1 MRRIYLLVLFN
12 FLYSQF
18 NQPLAILDSVIN
30 RMTPSNTKGIIKQVN
45 KYPDKK
51 ERTFMYEYYSDNEN
65 NMQLVRYL
73 APKKVK
79 NNAFL
84 VKNNGNDIWAYFYRT
99 RRVRKLAS
107 HLSKQGMQN
116 SEFSFQD
123 LGRNDDWLDEFN
135 VFLDKD
141 DTNIILRLES
151 KIESKSD
158 YTKMIISANRS
169 DFFPFEIM
177 YFNDDIN
184 EKTLTLSDIKMD
196 QELVY
201 AKTMKMKNNLTKAE
215 TLMIIEDI
223 EFDIEFDKDTFNE
236 NKLKK

>member
-18 NQPLAILDSVIN
+18 SQPLAVLDSVIN
-30 RMTPSNTKGIIKQVN
+30 RMTPSNTQGIIKQIN

-51 ERTFMYEYYSDNEN
+51 ERTFMYEYYSDNDN

-123 LGRNDDWLDEFN
+123 LGRNDDWLDDYN
-135 VFLDKD
+135 VYLDKD
-141 DTNIILRLES
+141 DNEIVLRLES
-151 KIESKSD
+151 KIKSKSD
-158 YTKMIISANRS
+158 YSKMIISANRK
-169 DFFPFEIM
+169 DYFPYEIL
-177 YFNDDIN
+177 YYNDDVN
-184 EKTLTLSDIKMD
+184 EKTLILSDIKTH
-196 QELVY
+196 QNLVY
-201 AKTMKMKNNLTKAE
+201 AETMKMKNNLTKAE
-215 TLMIIEDI
+215 TFMIIEDI
-223 EFDIEFDKDTFNE
+223 KFDVEFDEDIFNE